1 MCIGLARK
9 AEIVLKAARNRPE
22 IITSPSDARAPGFDA
37 SKVIADAKAVIEAES
52 QAVSSLAERVGEE
65 LAQLVRRI
73 LDCNGSVIVTGLG
86 KSGLV
91 GAKISATLASTG
103 TPSHFVHAAEAAH
116 GDLGRLTG
124 NDIVLALSNSGESE
138 ELLRIV
144 RPVKTL
150 GALLVAMTGD
160 ARSSLARHADIV
172 LDIGDI
178 AEACPM
184 GMVPTASTT
193 AMMVLGDALAMSVF
207 NCRGFGREEY
217 ARFHPGGQLGRKL
230 MKVREVMRTGADN
243 PIAPESS
250 SVRDV
255 IKVMTRTA
263 GRPGAASIVDDAG
276 KLVGFFTDGD
286 LRRMLETSDFVGDAP
301 IAKVMIRKPKSVMAD
316 QLVVEA
322 ARLMR
327 EHKIDQLPVVDEAQ
341 TPVGFLDIQDVLST
355 KPV

>member
-1 MCIGLARK
+1 MK
-9 AEIVLKAARNRPE
+9 VVRNRPE
-22 IITSPSDARAPGFDA
+22 IISSPSDARAPGFDA
-37 SKVIADAKAVIEAES
+37 ARVIADARAVIEAEG
-52 QAVSSLAERVGEE
+52 QAVSSLAARIGEE
-65 LAQLVRRI
+65 LAQVTRRI
-73 LDCNGSVIVTGLG
+73 LDCSGSVIVTGMG

-91 GAKISATLASTG
+91 GQKISATLASTG

-116 GDLGRLTG
+116 GDLGRLTKS
-124 NDIVLALSNSGESE
+124 DVVLALSNSGESE

-144 RPVKTL
+144 RPVKAL

-184 GMVPTASTT
+184 GLVPTASTT

-243 PIAPESS
+243 PIAPETASL
-250 SVRDV
+250 REV

-263 GRPGAASIVDDAG
+263 GRPGAASIVDGTG

-286 LRRMLETSDFVGDAP
+286 LRRMLETEDFVGGAP
-301 IAKVMIRKPKSVMAD
+301 ISACMARSPKSVTAD
-316 QLVVEA
+316 QLLAEA
-322 ARLMR
+322 ARVMR

-355 KPV
+355 RPV